1 MGIRGADST
10 QLFEL
15 SYSFPHSHIRGKVMA
30 LFQLIYMSTLATDE
44 PDILHGILDS
54 SVRNN
59 PRKNITGMMLYSE
72 GSVLQVLEGEKDD
85 VLELFRVIERDVRH
99 SGIYLLI
106 ESEIST
112 RNFSSWS
119 MGFRRLSQ
127 ADLAKFPAAAQV
139 FKARTNELALRVQPG
154 TALIVLKSFIEDSM
168 GMDS

>member
-112 RNFSSWS
+112 RNFPPGAWGSGGCPRRTWPNSPPPHKSSKPVPTNS
-119 MGFRRLSQ
+119 RCAFNLARRS
-127 ADLAKFPAAAQV
+127 
-139 FKARTNELALRVQPG
+139 
-154 TALIVLKSFIEDSM
+154 SF
-168 GMDS
+168 

>member
-1 MGIRGADST
+1 
-10 QLFEL
+10 
-15 SYSFPHSHIRGKVMA
+15 MA

-72 GSVLQVLEGEKDD
+72 GSVLQVLEGEKDE
-85 VLELFRVIERDVRH
+85 VQGLFRIIEKDARH
-99 SGIYLLI
+99 SGIYMLI
-106 ESEIST
+106 EGEIT
-112 RNFSSWS
+112 ERNFASWS

-139 FKARTNELALRVQPG
+139 FKARTNELALRVQPS
-154 TALIVLKSFIEDSM
+154 TALIVLKSFVEDSM
-168 GMDS
+168 GTDS